1 MGINRIFSLDI
12 HNNHINGNIMV
23 GNYSHFC
30 QTPTQLN
37 STQLKATMK
46 QLAMELDIVVKWPT
60 APPTPPPL
68 PQTFHPL
75 LDQLESWNL
84 AQTHTRPTALR

>member
-23 GNYSHFC
+23 GNYSHYC

-46 QLAMELDIVVKWPT
+46 QIALELRHSGHVFPSPT
-60 APPTPPPL
+60 HPTPPHPTQ
-68 PQTFHPL
+68 QTFQPL
-75 LDQLESWNL
+75 LDQLES
-84 AQTHTRPTALR
+84 